1 MGVILLESII
11 LSVGGGL
18 AGWIGGH
25 LMLAVAS
32 PVVEERTGVAIG
44 PLDLAPLPRTL
55 EVRVPEVIM
64 DSALGNLL
72 SLELV
77 IIPALLLLA
86 VIVGFLP
93 AYTAYRTDVAEALSN
108 SP

>member
-1 MGVILLESII
+1 M
-11 LSVGGGL
+11 
-18 AGWIGGH
+18 A
-25 LMLAVAS
+25 AAS
-32 PVVEERTGVAIG
+32 PAIEERTGVAIG
-44 PLDLAPLPRTL
+44 PFDLAPLPRTL
-55 EVRVPEVIM
+55 EVKVPEVIIEG
-64 DSALGNLL
+64 ALGGLL